1 MARMVSVVKVIST
14 STSAPK
20 LNPRRTA
27 EQSEGDKT
35 VGVDP
40 TVITA
45 GEIQIKDSLP
55 KDFSDKL

>member
-1 MARMVSVVKVIST
+1 MSIST
-14 STSAPK
+14 FAPR
-20 LNPRRTA
+20 LSLRRTA

-45 GEIQIKDSLP
+45 GEIEIKDELP
-55 KDFSDKL
+55 ISFSDKL